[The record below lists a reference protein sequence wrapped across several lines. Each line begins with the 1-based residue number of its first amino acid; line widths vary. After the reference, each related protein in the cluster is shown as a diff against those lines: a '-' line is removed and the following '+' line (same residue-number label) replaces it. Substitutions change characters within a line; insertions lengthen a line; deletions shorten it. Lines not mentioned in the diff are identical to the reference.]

1 MPGRHPWCTTSWRTR
16 STPAQPMPTATALS
30 RRGSRVARM
39 DPAPARRRAASS
51 SRASSG
57 SPSPCRRSSTR
68 RPGTERRRN
77 SRVTPRC
84 LRNNTKHNYLLRC
97 LMTCATCGLAMFGRT
112 YAARGKQPERRY
124 YQCHGKD
131 CILSARPAACPSRNV
146 KAEEI
151 EAAVWDHVA
160 GLLASPERLA
170 TVLVSSVRMLSTNR
184 DLVRRFVTAH
194 RELTDWIKQNPA
206 EAQRMVRDE
215 LRAVVRADVSPEL
228 IARAWRRM
236 TVTADLSPSEFQ
248 EWLANAQR
256 AGFLRG
262 APDLA
267 RLVET
272 VQ

>member
-160 GLLASPERLA
+160 GLLASPERLVA
-170 TVLVSSVRMLSTNR
+170 QFDHVAV
-184 DLVRRFVTAH
+184 A
-194 RELTDWIKQNPA
+194 A
-206 EAQRMVRDE
+206 EAGTVRDRAADQQ
-215 LRAVVRADVSPEL
+215 LRARLDRVARADKRLLDAYE
-228 IARAWRRM
+228 
-236 TVTADLSPSEFQ
+236 
-248 EWLANAQR
+248 
-256 AGFLRG
+256 AG
-262 APDLA
+262 
-267 RLVET
+267 
-272 VQ
+272 